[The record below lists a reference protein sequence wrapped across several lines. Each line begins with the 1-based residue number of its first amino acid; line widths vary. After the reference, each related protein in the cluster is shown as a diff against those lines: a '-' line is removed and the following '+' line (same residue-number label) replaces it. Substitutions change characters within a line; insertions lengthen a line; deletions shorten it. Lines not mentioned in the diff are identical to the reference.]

1 MTSFLSSIKNYFT
14 SFLSKTDETYQDFD
28 LSNVIYI
35 EKQKDFDLLKQV
47 AQILHDDVYEI
58 NWDEKLNRTIVRSN
72 SMVYDVQF
80 DDIPIYHII
89 QYLFS
94 QNDEMIDIYHDN
106 SDEYAMYLPVSHAPL
121 CQFTI
126 KNVY

>member
-14 SFLSKTDETYQDFD
+14 SFLSKTDETSQEFD
-28 LSNVIYI
+28 IYNVIYI

-58 NWDEKLNRTIVRSN
+58 NWDEKRNRTIVRCN
-72 SMVYDVQF
+72 SMSDDIQF
-80 DDIPIYHII
+80 GDIPIYDII

-106 SDEYAMYLPVSHAPL
+106 SDEYALYLPVSHAPL

-126 KNVY
+126 KIVY